1 MFDIKT
7 DKARIWR
14 KDFQGKNGEFYK
26 YTTSISRK
34 NDDGGYVN
42 AYMPIRFAR
51 KCDVPEKI
59 DNGAICA
66 FEGFLSVESY
76 KDKDGNERNQ
86 PMIVAMSVKFDD
98 ASIGVDSFSQAEV
111 EIPF

>member
-1 MFDIKT
+1 MIDVKA
-7 DKARIWR
+7 DKAKIWR

-26 YTTSISRK
+26 YTTSVSRK

-42 AYMPIRFAR
+42 TYIPIRFSR
-51 KCDVPEKI
+51 KCEAPEKI
-59 DNGAICA
+59 ANGATCS
-66 FEGFLSVESY
+66 FEGFISVESY

-86 PMIVAMSVKFDD
+86 PIIVAMSVKFEEE
-98 ASIGVDSFSQAEV
+98 DSFEQMEE